1 LRSRRNDFNDPA
13 AQSEEDAF
21 VKRLVLDLD
30 GTLTIDGDGE
40 SYALKKPNLAVI
52 EKIRQYKLDGFEIVI
67 ATARNMRTY
76 AGSIGKINANTLPV
90 IIEWLRLHDVPYD
103 EIHVGKPWSGY
114 DGFYVDDK
122 AIRPSEFCKLDY
134 EEIISLL
141 KREADIET

>member
-1 LRSRRNDFNDPA
+1 M
-13 AQSEEDAF
+13 
-21 VKRLVLDLD
+21 KRLVLDLD

-52 EKIRQYKLDGFEIVI
+52 EKIRQYKADGFEIVI

-76 AGSIGKINANTLPV
+76 GGSIGKINANTLPIV
-90 IIEWLRLHDVPYD
+90 IEWLRQHDVPYD

-122 AIRPSEFCKLDY
+122 AIRPSEFCNLEYK
-134 EEIISLL
+134 EIVSLL
-141 KREADIET
+141 KRESETGT